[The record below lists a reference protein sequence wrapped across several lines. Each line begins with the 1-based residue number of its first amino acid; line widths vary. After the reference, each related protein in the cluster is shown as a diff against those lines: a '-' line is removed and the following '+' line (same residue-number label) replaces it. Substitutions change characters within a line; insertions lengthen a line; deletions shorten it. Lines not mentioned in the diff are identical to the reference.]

1 VIIFSPSPTSSLI
14 GCNRLKRINTYVPLG
29 WTPAAPGSSSPSPAT
44 PPAPTFTLL
53 AISAAPFQR
62 LLSASSSEASV
73 EQDRNITTLTASSY
87 VTDYQLTAVT
97 SGALLGATLIWE
109 SLDTNVAT
117 VDSSGFV
124 THVSAGD
131 VTIRLTISG
140 QVEEAVLTMAVGGGT
155 TQISVSSYV
164 SGSLARHI
172 IDGVDTRLAG
182 KSAATA
188 LRIFTSQDHT
198 NQVYVRNPNVWCS
211 DLVAPVLTCLSP
223 WNSTGSYTMSG
234 TLISPRHII
243 FAAHYQIATG
253 ATVRFVKSDGT
264 VVNKVMTAKLTHPN
278 YTPYYPDITIGVLD
292 SDVPSDIS
300 FARILPASVVPYL
313 PSFGSIIGNQWCNL
327 PSLTL
332 DQEEKALVT
341 NYYAEQIQFV
351 GQLTS
356 KFTNPVLGTLRAPF
370 FENKIVG
377 DSGNPA
383 LLIINNT
390 PVIVCVWT
398 SGGAGSGTA
407 IANHKAAINTMM
419 TTLGGGYQLTEIDLS
434 GFPTY

>member
-1 VIIFSPSPTSSLI
+1 VASQRLTSSTTS
-14 GCNRLKRINTYVPLG
+14 G
-29 WTPAAPGSSSPSPAT
+29 AAT
-44 PPAPTFTLL
+44 
-53 AISAAPFQR
+53 
-62 LLSASSSEASV
+62 V
-73 EQDRNITTLTASSY
+73 QDRNEVTSTAASY
-87 VTDYQLTAVT
+87 VSDYQLTPVL
-97 SGALLGATLIWE
+97 SGDTLGAAFVWE
-109 SLDTNVAT
+109 SLDENVAT
-117 VDSSGFV
+117 VSSSGFV
-124 THVSAGD
+124 THVAPGYVD
-131 VTIRLTISG
+131 ITLTIAG
-140 QVEEAVLTMAVGGGT
+140 QTTQTALTMAVGGGT
-155 TQISVSSYV
+155 TQTTVTSYV
-164 SGSLARHI
+164 SGSLAQHI
-172 IDGVDTRLAG
+172 IDGVDTRLSG

-198 NQVYVRNPNVWCS
+198 NQVYVRNPNVWCA

-223 WNSTGSYTMSG
+223 WNSTGANTMAG

-253 ATVRFVKSDGT
+253 ATVRFVKADGT

-292 SDVPSDIS
+292 SDVPSGIS
-300 FARILPASVVPYL
+300 FARILPANIAPKL
-313 PSFGSIIGNQWCNL
+313 PSFGMVIGNQWCNL

-341 NYYAEQIQFV
+341 NYYADQIQFV
-351 GQLTS
+351 GQLAS
-356 KFTNPVLGTLRAPF
+356 RFTNPVLGTLRAPF

-383 LLIINNT
+383 LLIINDT

-407 IANHKAAINTMM
+407 IANHKTAINTMM